1 MKEYSC
7 RARTQSSDEGTAG
20 FGVSETE
27 MRLRM
32 WKRQESAAAI
42 REKNYCWSNADRN
55 SKRNR
60 KKHVLSP
67 SSLLSFLC
75 SLSRIKEGAGSLRA
89 RKWSVK
95 GWVWAKKQLVTKA
108 VHPPF

>member
-75 SLSRIKEGAGSLRA
+75 SLSAESKRELAASEPESG
-89 RKWSVK
+89 V
-95 GWVWAKKQLVTKA
+95 
-108 VHPPF
+108 